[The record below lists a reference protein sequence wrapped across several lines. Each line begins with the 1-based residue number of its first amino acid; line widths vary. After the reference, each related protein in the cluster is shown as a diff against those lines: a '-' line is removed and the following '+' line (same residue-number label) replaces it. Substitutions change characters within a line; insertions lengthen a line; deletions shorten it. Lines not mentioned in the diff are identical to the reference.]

1 MWSILFFPLMNG
13 SKNRVSWAINM
24 VDWALADPSQS
35 YLITIRR
42 EQRIRRWKSRD
53 PPPLPPLTQG
63 NKYMPALEVSR
74 YGSGWTCVGSTSS

>member
-1 MWSILFFPLMNG
+1 MFFFVFFSYCKIIFVFPLMNG

-35 YLITIRR
+35 YLITIHS

-53 PPPLPPLTQG
+53 PHPPTTPDTRQQI
-63 NKYMPALEVSR
+63 YARS
-74 YGSGWTCVGSTSS
+74 